1 MNIHEYQAKKILNSF
16 GVDVLNGFP
25 IFSFSISLNCII
37 SSMMFKVPS
46 N

>member
-25 IFSFSISLNCII
+25 IFSLEEID
-37 SSMMFKVPS
+37 
-46 N
+46 